1 MKDNAI
7 GLVNAKHGD
16 FMFYNYD
23 EFVGMSIR
31 EYGEWSEKLLQKI
44 LSLINESDYVIDIGS
59 HIGLM
64 TIPIAKKVG
73 AKGLVYSFEPQ
84 KMLYNLQC
92 GNLALN
98 NIKNVETFNTA
109 MGKFSGEIFLNDID
123 YSEIGNF
130 GGFGIKKDYDYS
142 KFIKTTNKK
151 KMKVDIKNLDQ
162 FLTLTKCNLIKL
174 EAELLETEILRGGL
188 KFIKKFRPLIVAE
201 NNPKDPCEL
210 NEYLLT
216 QNYKLY
222 WFDYRFF
229 NENNYFINSN
239 NYFKKSGK
247 FYIFAFPKEMK
258 IKTDDMVEILKPEQK
273 NLNYRGNIKNQN

>member
-73 AKGLVYSFEPQ
+73 DKGLVCSFEPQ
-84 KMLYNLQC
+84 KMIYNLQC

-98 NIKNVETFNTA
+98 NIKNVEIFNAA
-109 MGKFSGEIFLNDID
+109 MGKSPGKIFVDDID
-123 YSEIGNF
+123 YSVVGNF
-130 GGFGIKKDYDYS
+130 GGFGIKKDYDFS
-142 KFIKTTNKK
+142 NFIKTTNQKK
-151 KMKVDIKNLDQ
+151 N
-162 FLTLTKCNLIKL
+162 
-174 EAELLETEILRGGL
+174 
-188 KFIKKFRPLIVAE
+188 
-201 NNPKDPCEL
+201 
-210 NEYLLT
+210 
-216 QNYKLY
+216 
-222 WFDYRFF
+222 
-229 NENNYFINSN
+229 
-239 NYFKKSGK
+239 KS
-247 FYIFAFPKEMK
+247 
-258 IKTDDMVEILKPEQK
+258 
-273 NLNYRGNIKNQN
+273 RS